1 MNYSSFDS
9 TANKPY
15 IPLWIKYRPAILQ
28 MMVASSEAPQQYKMY
43 AHEFKSLN
51 PKEKGVY
58 SFTLEVTKGKAKN
71 NIKASL
77 VAIDLLHLLQTSRKA
92 TELMGADEFKFVLDK
107 QFILHVTR
115 LEKTE
120 EPA

>member
-9 TANKPY
+9 MATKPY

-28 MMVASSEAPQQYKMY
+28 MMVASSEAPQQYKLY

-58 SFTLEVTKGKAKN
+58 SFTLEIAKGKATNK
-71 NIKASL
+71 IKTSL
-77 VAIDLLHLLQTSRKA
+77 VAIDLLNLLQSSRKA
-92 TELMGADEFKFVLDK
+92 MELMAETEFKFVLDK
-107 QFILHVTR
+107 QFMLHVTR
-115 LEKTE
+115 VEKTVD
-120 EPA
+120 PS

>member
-9 TANKPY
+9 MATKPY

-28 MMVASSEAPQQYKMY
+28 MMVASSEAPQQYKLY

-58 SFTLEVTKGKAKN
+58 SFTLEIAKGKATNK
-71 NIKASL
+71 IKTSP
-77 VAIDLLHLLQTSRKA
+77 VAIDLLNLLQSSRKA
-92 TELMGADEFKFVLDK
+92 MELMAETEFKFVLDK
-107 QFILHVTR
+107 QFMLHVTR
-115 LEKTE
+115 VEKTVD
-120 EPA
+120 PS